1 MDSPPPTTAGH
12 PARVVADGFPRT
24 GGVMSHTQDETET
37 IEDRGRRWHHLRPRP
52 RRRTDLVGFKST
64 LWMALGWLI
73 VILLL
78 VFPFP
83 WAW

>member
-1 MDSPPPTTAGH
+1 MSDTQEAAQGGRRDTRIVDEDHIAG
-12 PARVVADGFPRT
+12 PR
-24 GGVMSHTQDETET
+24 GEDE
-37 IEDRGRRWHHLRPRP
+37 IEAIDDRGRRWHQVRPQP
-52 RRRTDLVGFKST
+52 RRCTDLMGFNST

-83 WAW
+83 WVW

>member
-1 MDSPPPTTAGH
+1 
-12 PARVVADGFPRT
+12 
-24 GGVMSHTQDETET
+24 MSHIQDEMET
-37 IEDRGRRWHHLRPRP
+37 IGDRGRRWHHLRPRP
-52 RRRTDLVGFKST
+52 RRRTDLMGFNST
-64 LWMALGWLI
+64 VWMALGWLV

>member
-1 MDSPPPTTAGH
+1 
-12 PARVVADGFPRT
+12 
-24 GGVMSHTQDETET
+24 MSHTQDKIET
-37 IEDRGRRWHHLRPRP
+37 IDDRGRHWHHLRPRP
-52 RRRTDLVGFKST
+52 RRRTDLMGFNST
-64 LWMALGWLI
+64 VWMTLGWLI